1 MSSYVTLRGVA
12 FSYLTLTTIL
22 EMRIVLQTSFVPVKC
37 HSREAVEQP
46 SKGKT
51 RAYALVFAL
60 YTLIGNNRSVK
71 V

>member
-1 MSSYVTLRGVA
+1 
-12 FSYLTLTTIL
+12 
-22 EMRIVLQTSFVPVKC
+22 MRIVLQTSFVPVKC
-37 HSREAVEQP
+37 HWREAVEQP

-71 V
+71 LTNMHEV